1 MTEDGRGVQDSLYRA
16 ATISFD
22 FYNPSEALAELL
34 KMAKELLGAQRA
46 ALYEYEEN
54 GTGFSP
60 RAAVGVSVADLGRL
74 SSNPDH
80 PVLRQVLT
88 KHRAS
93 TTDGARGSMGL
104 PLSPGAVACAPCF
117 TSGKTIG
124 LVFVANENGQPFGQ
138 AELSTLDVLAAR
150 AAEVL
155 AFARQTANQT
165 YLFNKLTWLYQ
176 ASNAMITG
184 SHTQQEAVSQMAT
197 HLLKATSAGI
207 CEVQVVG
214 DGTEQTTRFQQALG
228 QAVPHTKVLD
238 SHSQPP
244 DYPVHQQVL
253 NDLQPAMISLR
264 PPTGSGEDLA
274 LLESEGFSA
283 AAIFPLVAASEAL
296 GLVRVLYDQPG
307 RQIDDQEM
315 ELAQAIVNIG
325 AIGLQDAIHLETA
338 QARASQLQVLGD
350 IGREMTST
358 LDLEK
363 ALRNSMTNAQKMLQV
378 EAVVLFLLDEEGKKL
393 RLKASGGRHV
403 RIRDVDIGLEA
414 SIAGWVVRNKQ
425 PNIVNDVRTNSL
437 FHNAIDTQTG
447 LLTHSVLAV
456 PLETRGEVL
465 GVIEAINHP
474 RGAFNQTDAQ
484 MLSSVASW
492 AAIALDNANLFQRV
506 AEESKRVT
514 EEKSRL
520 QATLEETVDAVVL
533 TDPAG
538 RIILVNKAAAQ
549 AFRINA
555 EKAKDRPADDIFF
568 DHPLGDAL
576 MSQTIELPTSLELTT
591 PTDRTMFSTI
601 SEVTDV
607 GRVVVMQDITALKQ
621 IDRMRSQL
629 LGTAAHDLKNPLNA
643 IRLGADLLSDAPLS
657 QQQRKALDMM
667 HRATDSMTNLITG
680 LLETIRVESTANILF
695 EPCNINDLVRRA
707 IEDLRPLAEAQEHVI
722 EYKPPEE
729 SLLIMGDPNRLN
741 SVMSNLLSNAI
752 KFTDPKGL
760 IRVEVSWNDDEAII
774 SVTDNG
780 PGIPEEEM
788 PRVFEHLFR
797 GRASVRDPN
806 NPVEGTGLGLAL
818 AKTVIE
824 QHGGRL
830 WVESEEG
837 SGSTFRFALPRE
849 ATPKTGSLR
858 REEPR

>member
-1 MTEDGRGVQDSLYRA
+1 MTEDGRGMQDSLYRA

-60 RAAVGVSVADLGRL
+60 RAADGVSIADLGRL

-80 PVLRQVLT
+80 PVLRQALT
-88 KHRAS
+88 QHRAS
-93 TTDGARGSMGL
+93 STDGARGSMGL

-124 LVFVANENGQPFGQ
+124 LVFVASENGKPYGT
-138 AELSTLDVLAAR
+138 AELSTLDVLATR

-155 AFARQTANQT
+155 AFARQTANQN
-165 YLFNKLTWLYQ
+165 YLFHKLSLLYQ
-176 ASNAMITG
+176 ASHAITG
-184 SHTQQEAVSQMAT
+184 SHDREQAVRQMAT
-197 HLLKATSAGI
+197 HLLKATSSGI
-207 CEVQVVG
+207 CEVQVVE
-214 DGTEQTTRFQQALG
+214 DGTEHTTRFQQAIG
-228 QAVPHTKVLD
+228 QSVPHTSVLD
-238 SHSQPP
+238 SRNQPP
-244 DYPVHQQVL
+244 DYPVHQRVL
-253 NDLQPAMISLR
+253 RELQSATISLL
-264 PPTGSGEDLA
+264 PPVGSGEDLA
-274 LLESEGFSA
+274 MLESEGFTA
-283 AAIFPLVAASEAL
+283 AAIFPLVVGSEAL

-338 QARASQLQVLGD
+338 ESRAKQLEKLGD
-350 IGREMTST
+350 IGRDMTST
-358 LDLEK
+358 LDLEA
-363 ALRNSMTNAQKMLQV
+363 ALQNSMRHAQEMLQA
-378 EAVVLFLLDEEGKKL
+378 EACVLFLLDEEGKKL
-393 RLKASGGRHV
+393 NLKASGGRHV
-403 RIRDVDIGLEA
+403 RIRDVAIRLEEG
-414 SIAGWVVRNKQ
+414 IAGWVARNMK
-425 PNIVNDVRTNSL
+425 PLIVNDVRTNPLYHS
-437 FHNAIDTQTG
+437 AIDTQTG
-447 LLTHSVLAV
+447 LLTYSVLCV
-456 PLETRGEVL
+456 PLETRGKVL

-492 AAIALDNANLFQRV
+492 AAIALDNANLHQRV
-506 AEESKRVT
+506 AGER
-514 EEKSRL
+514 SRL
-520 QATLEETVDAVVL
+520 EATLLETADAVVL

-591 PTDRTMFSTI
+591 PTERTMYSTI

-722 EYKPPEE
+722 DYKPPEE

-752 KFTDPKGL
+752 KFTDPRAL
-760 IRVEVSWNDDEAII
+760 IRVEVSWNDDEAIV

-780 PGIPEEEM
+780 PGIPKEEL

-837 SGSTFRFALPRE
+837 QGSTFRFALPRD

-858 REEPR
+858 REEAR